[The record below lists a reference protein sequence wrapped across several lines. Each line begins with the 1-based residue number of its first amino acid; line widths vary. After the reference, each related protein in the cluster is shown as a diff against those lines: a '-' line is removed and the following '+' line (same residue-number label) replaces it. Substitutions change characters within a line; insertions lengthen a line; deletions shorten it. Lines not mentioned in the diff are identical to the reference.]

1 MDGFQFYFQPKVD
14 RSENRIV
21 GYEILLRN
29 TEKNPYYPAKQME
42 KIIYNKEAHSYFLE
56 WFQEELIRLFKL
68 FPNVIFSV
76 NFAPRQLLY
85 PETHN
90 FFKTFQPYVEQLII
104 EITEEAPMFSESIGK
119 FSSEVLEH
127 QFQTTF
133 ASMKAMG
140 YSISMDDVG
149 SGKNSLDEVLKY
161 TSYLTQIKFSIVKC
175 NKKNLN
181 KETLRHFLS
190 AWKQVAVDYH
200 LDFIIEGIEDYETS
214 DEMKKYGIDIQQGYY
229 FGKPSKYIVMT

>member
-29 TEKNPYYPAKQME
+29 TEKNPYYPEKKME

-56 WFQEELIRLFKL
+56 WFQEELLRLL
-68 FPNVIFSV
+68 NVFPNVIFSV

-85 PETHN
+85 PEIYN
-90 FFKTFQPYVEQLII
+90 FFKTFQPYVKQLII
-104 EITEEAPMFSESIGK
+104 EITEEAPMFSESVGK
-119 FSSEVLEH
+119 FSSEVLEQ

-181 KETLRHFLS
+181 KETLRLFLS

-200 LDFIIEGIEDYETS
+200 LDFIIEGIEDHETS

>member
-1 MDGFQFYFQPKVD
+1 M
-14 RSENRIV
+14 
-21 GYEILLRN
+21 
-29 TEKNPYYPAKQME
+29 
-42 KIIYNKEAHSYFLE
+42 
-56 WFQEELIRLFKL
+56 
-68 FPNVIFSV
+68 
-76 NFAPRQLLY
+76 
-85 PETHN
+85 
-90 FFKTFQPYVEQLII
+90 
-104 EITEEAPMFSESIGK
+104 
-119 FSSEVLEH
+119 
-127 QFQTTF
+127 
-133 ASMKAMG
+133 
-140 YSISMDDVG
+140 
-149 SGKNSLDEVLKY
+149 LKY

>member
-29 TEKNPYYPAKQME
+29 TEKNPYYPEKKME

-56 WFQEELIRLFKL
+56 WFQEELIRLLKL

-119 FSSEVLEH
+119 FSSEVLER

-200 LDFIIEGIEDYETS
+200 LDFIIEGIEDHETS